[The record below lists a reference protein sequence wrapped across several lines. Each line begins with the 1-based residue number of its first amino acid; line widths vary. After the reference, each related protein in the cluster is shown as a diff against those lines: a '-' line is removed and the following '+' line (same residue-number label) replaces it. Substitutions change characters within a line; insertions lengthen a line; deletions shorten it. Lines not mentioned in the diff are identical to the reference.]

1 MSAFACGN
9 NVILKPSEHTPATSN
24 LVKSIVAAVFP
35 ANVFSVIEG
44 DAEVAS
50 ELLRLKWD
58 YIFLQVVVG
67 H

>member
-24 LVKSIVAAVFP
+24 LVKSIVSAVFP

-44 DAEVAS
+44 DAEDID
-50 ELLRLKWD
+50 EKK
-58 YIFLQVVVG
+58 
-67 H
+67 